1 MFKRKKKEPIPSPE
15 APWQQAVLGKRIVG
29 VDGIDDI
36 PIGLILLEDGT
47 ALSLGMD
54 MAGRDKYH
62 FEFWPRQ
69 KTAEYY
75 QKALAQHSRHVAV
88 EIADKQ
94 RVESLVARVIP
105 PLF

>member
-1 MFKRKKKEPIPSPE
+1 V
-15 APWQQAVLGKRIVG
+15 PWQQAVLGKRIVG

-69 KTAEYY
+69 KQPNTTRRRWPSTPGM
-75 QKALAQHSRHVAV
+75 LPWRSRT
-88 EIADKQ
+88 
-94 RVESLVARVIP
+94 SSGSSP
-105 PLF
+105 WSPG